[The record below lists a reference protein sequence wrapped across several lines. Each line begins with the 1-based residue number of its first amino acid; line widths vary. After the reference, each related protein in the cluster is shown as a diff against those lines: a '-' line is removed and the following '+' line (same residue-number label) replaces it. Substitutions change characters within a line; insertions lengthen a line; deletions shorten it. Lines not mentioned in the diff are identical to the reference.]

1 MIKKEDIPNYRFLEI
16 TVISDCTPLKE
27 RIKTIK
33 DKNKVNA
40 SVKDSTIKYYLLGQ
54 IKTYKNNKFYDLL
67 SKDKK
72 TGEIITTR
80 FQYKN
85 LEGLIIETEEP
96 NLYKI
101 KFL

>member
-54 IKTYKNNKFYDLL
+54 IKTWLKDIVLNVRK
-67 SKDKK
+67 KDKK
-72 TGEIITTR
+72 
-80 FQYKN
+80 
-85 LEGLIIETEEP
+85 
-96 NLYKI
+96 
-101 KFL
+101 